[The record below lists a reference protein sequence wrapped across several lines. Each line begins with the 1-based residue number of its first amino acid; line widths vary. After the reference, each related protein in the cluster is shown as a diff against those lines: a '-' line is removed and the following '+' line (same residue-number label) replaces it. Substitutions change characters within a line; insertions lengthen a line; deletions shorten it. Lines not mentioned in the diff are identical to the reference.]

1 MKEFLVFLLT
11 LFVIFISIKEI
22 YNKDEIR
29 QVKSNKDG
37 ITYIVRDLPD
47 YQKAVELLSTI
58 NSNILTLI
66 KSLDN
71 KDNDDIDRLKNNY
84 NANNLSETGKN
95 AKYTSYYVN
104 KGEKISICLRNKHNN
119 QFEDLNTIMF
129 VTIHELAHVM
139 TESVGHEP
147 EFWNN
152 MSYLLH
158 EAEKLGIYTH
168 KEYSKVP
175 VNYCGME
182 INSTPY
188 DLKK

>member
-1 MKEFLVFLLT
+1 MKEFLVFYLT

-95 AKYTSYYVN
+95 AKYTSYSVN

>member
-1 MKEFLVFLLT
+1 MKEFLVFFLT

-95 AKYTSYYVN
+95 AKYTSYSVN

>member
-95 AKYTSYYVN
+95 AKYTSYSVN